1 MIILDFVRYL
11 LQNKPVHTPLE
22 PINSSGQLQVG
33 PTNNNYCGKSPKR
46 CIHPKD
52 GKQTWS
58 HADPDMTTTDFY
70 IKSRVSSFNTSLT
83 WLFLH
88 RKRSKQKLPYY
99 VSSYLTANTVLF
111 SKFQFENKHL
121 NIAPLCFRFLCL
133 QLGLEPVHLLVVYLF
148 VGPDTEGTGKQI
160 LCRDRYCST
169 FISVNKI

>member
-58 HADPDMTTTDFY
+58 HADPNMTTTDFY

-83 WLFLH
+83 
-88 RKRSKQKLPYY
+88 
-99 VSSYLTANTVLF
+99 
-111 SKFQFENKHL
+111 
-121 NIAPLCFRFLCL
+121 
-133 QLGLEPVHLLVVYLF
+133 
-148 VGPDTEGTGKQI
+148 
-160 LCRDRYCST
+160 
-169 FISVNKI
+169 